1 LGEMR
6 GVPALVGAL
15 LYGSGLRLLEALQL
29 RVKDI
34 DFERWEIIVRSG
46 KGDRD
51 RRTMLP
57 EVLMGPLGRQLDAR
71 RIEHEADRRSGGGR
85 VALPMGLAR

>member
-1 LGEMR
+1 MVLTRDEVWAVLREMR
-6 GVPALVGAL
+6 GTPALVAGL

-29 RVKDI
+29 RVKDL
-34 DFERWEIIVRSG
+34 DFARREIVVRSG

-57 EVLMGPLGRQLDAR
+57 DVLIDPLIRHLQAAR
-71 RIEHEADRRSGGGR
+71 AAHE
-85 VALPMGLAR
+85 